1 MRTFFRSHV
10 GNIGRL
16 LNKVADIAIAYAKTS
31 SSNVQEFLPEANRTI
46 VVGCFVHRWIWYFS
60 SFQTVLRSA
69 FQYRAYNL
77 GVYGVE
83 PPMIKAWTSR
93 PMIIDAVLSLF
104 DLTTKT
110 VESSARTR
118 DREPSSQLPALAAVL
133 FKSIKERLDWL
144 SRQVFPQTTSSFPF
158 LFNGPVVG

>member
-1 MRTFFRSHV
+1 M
-10 GNIGRL
+10 
-16 LNKVADIAIAYAKTS
+16 
-31 SSNVQEFLPEANRTI
+31 
-46 VVGCFVHRWIWYFS
+46 
-60 SFQTVLRSA
+60 LRSA

-93 PMIIDAVLSLF
+93 PIIIDAVLSLF

-110 VESSARTR
+110 IESSARTR

-133 FKSIKERLDWL
+133 FKSIRERLDWL
-144 SRQVFPQTTSSFPF
+144 LRQVLPQNYFMLPIC
-158 LFNGPVVG
+158 LPVQWPGSGIDSQRDADELQQRFSLLRPEVLETLRIYTDI